1 MWSCLLIR
9 GLHHVS
15 VPCFAL
21 SVTGKEMI
29 EMYFDF
35 RLYRLWKT
43 RQHSKLL
50 DYEDLLW
57 PRDPESM
64 GPSRQ
69 NSPIPPPPL
78 PPLWNDTSHQLSL
91 KITGTRHGAT
101 GISESVI
108 MYSDPSL
115 ETLSHKRGRRVQGW
129 RRRREGTC
137 AKDSISCRSKQ
148 SEISPWWQCRRMEA
162 DCSVFSM
169 SHIYFT
175 KALSQRVLCFY
186 LYIYTV
192 YI

>member
-1 MWSCLLIR
+1 MYQS
-9 GLHHVS
+9 HVS
-15 VPCFAL
+15 L
-21 SVTGKEMI
+21 SLSQERKWLKCILTSASTDCG
-29 EMYFDF
+29 
-35 RLYRLWKT
+35 RRGST
-43 RQHSKLL
+43 RSSWTTKICC
-50 DYEDLLW
+50 
-57 PRDPESM
+57 DPETLRAWVLADRTP
-64 GPSRQ
+64 PS
-69 NSPIPPPPL
+69 PPPL